1 MSARGIV
8 WKRQASDAPYTSFSY
23 WQTCWRWYRGRTS
36 KMAMYL
42 SKRWYNF
49 TVHEQFIFLLFLNL
63 VPMDL
68 GISSPTVLPCFR
80 LKNCS
85 KSLIKLKRSASTCSI
100 HKTTA
105 LLHVPVFLMTRNSHH
120 GNFCPRLT
128 GSLNEPCMWV
138 PIKSTKSLSFPAI
151 VTSRIKEFGWIC
163 SISRK
168 YQSFL
173 PIVPVG
179 TPAIRSNVKA
189 CSTNKLQRS
198 FEKLPWIFEANFFR
212 NQISLW

>member
-1 MSARGIV
+1 MVGLILERNTELEKWGYSSSR
-8 WKRQASDAPYTSFSY
+8 S
-23 WQTCWRWYRGRTS
+23 
-36 KMAMYL
+36 L
-42 SKRWYNF
+42 H
-49 TVHEQFIFLLFLNL
+49 HEFIFLLFLNL
-63 VPMDL
+63 FPMDL
-68 GISSPTVLPCFR
+68 GISSPTVLPSSR

-85 KSLIKLKRSASTCSI
+85 TSFTKLKRSASTYSI
-100 HKTTA
+100 LKTTA

-120 GNFCPRLT
+120 GYSCPRLT
-128 GSLNEPCMWV
+128 GSLNESCMWV
-138 PIKSTKSLSFPAI
+138 AMKSTKSLSFPAI
-151 VTSRIKEFGWIC
+151 VTSRIREFGSIC